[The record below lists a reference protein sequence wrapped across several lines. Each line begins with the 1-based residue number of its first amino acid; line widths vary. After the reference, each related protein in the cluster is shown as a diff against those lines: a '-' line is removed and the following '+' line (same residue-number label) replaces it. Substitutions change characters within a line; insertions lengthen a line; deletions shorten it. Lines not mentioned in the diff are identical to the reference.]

1 MKQIASFIM
10 ISLIVSF
17 SSFPSLAQKS
27 KTEVGNYID
36 QNKQKYNEI
45 AKTIW
50 DHPELGYLEV
60 ESSALLQKMLQEE
73 GFTIQKGVAGLPTA
87 FVASYGNSGP
97 VIGILGEFDALPGLS
112 QQAIPE
118 KTPVIDGAPGHGCGH
133 HLFGTGSAA
142 AAIGVKHWL
151 KSSKTKGTIRFYGC
165 PAEEG
170 GSGKVYM
177 VRAGLF
183 QDVDIVLHWHPA
195 DVNSASPFT
204 TLANISAKFR
214 FTGVASHAAAAPEK
228 GRSALDGVEA
238 MDYMVNMMRE
248 HVPQETRIHYIIT
261 DGGDAPNIVPANA
274 EVFYYVR
281 YKNAKDLMG
290 IFERVTDAAKGA
302 ALGTGTTMNYEI
314 IGGVYSILPNLSLA
328 KIMDANLKKV
338 GGVHYTPEEKHFAEK
353 IRNSLINVRIPMSMA
368 ETVLPFK
375 PMSSSA
381 SSDVGD
387 VSWNVPT
394 AGVVTA
400 CWIPGTPPHSWQA
413 VACGGTGIAMKGMI
427 NAAKVMAF
435 TAVDLFSNPQE
446 IEAAKKEFLNKRGK
460 DYKYVPVLG
469 DREPPLDY
477 RK

>member
-1 MKQIASFIM
+1 MKRFSFYLMAFLAIG
-10 ISLIVSF
+10 F
-17 SSFPSLAQKS
+17 FTFPSIAQKS
-27 KTEVGNYID
+27 KSEVGKFID
-36 QNKQKYNEI
+36 KNEGKYKKL

-50 DHPELGYLEV
+50 DHPEMGYLETQ
-60 ESSALLQKMLQEE
+60 SSALLQKLLQEE

-87 FVASYGNSGP
+87 FIASYGTSGP

-118 KTPVIDGAPGHGCGH
+118 KKPVIEGAPGHGCGH
-133 HLFGTGSAA
+133 HLFGVGSAA

-151 KSSKTKGTIRFYGC
+151 KSTKTPGTIRYFGC

-183 QDVDIVLHWHPA
+183 KDVDIVLHWHPA

-214 FTGVASHAAAAPEK
+214 FTGVASHAAVAPEK

-238 MDYMVNMMRE
+238 MDYMVNMLRE
-248 HVPQETRIHYIIT
+248 HIPQETRIHYIIT

-290 IFERVTDAAKGA
+290 IFERVTDAARGA

-328 KIMDANLKKV
+328 KIMDANLKTV
-338 GGVHYTPEEKHFAEK
+338 GGVHYTPEEMQFAKE
-353 IRNSLINVRIPMSMA
+353 IRKTLINVRLPVSMA

-375 PMSSSA
+375 PMSNSA

-394 AGVVTA
+394 AGVATA

-413 VACGGTGIAMKGMI
+413 VACGGTDIAMKGMM

-435 TAVDLFSNPQE
+435 TAVDLFSNPLE
-446 IEAAKKEFLNKRGK
+446 LEVAKKEFLENRGD

>member
-1 MKQIASFIM
+1 MKRFSFYLM
-10 ISLIVSF
+10 AFLAISF
-17 SSFPSLAQKS
+17 FTFPSIAQKS
-27 KTEVGNYID
+27 KSEVGKFID
-36 QNKQKYNEI
+36 KNEGKYKKL

-50 DHPELGYLEV
+50 DHPEMGYLETQ
-60 ESSALLQKMLQEE
+60 SSALLQKLLQEE

-87 FVASYGNSGP
+87 FIASYGTSGP

-118 KTPVIDGAPGHGCGH
+118 KKPVIEGAPGHGCGH
-133 HLFGTGSAA
+133 HLFGVGSAA

-151 KSSKTKGTIRFYGC
+151 KSTKPPGTIRYFGC

-183 QDVDIVLHWHPA
+183 KDVDIVLHWHPA

-204 TLANISAKFR
+204 TLANISAKFS
-214 FTGVASHAAAAPEK
+214 FTGVASHAAVAPEK

-238 MDYMVNMMRE
+238 MDYMVNMLRE
-248 HVPQETRIHYIIT
+248 HIPQETRIHYIIT

-290 IFERVTDAAKGA
+290 IFERVTDAARGA

-328 KIMDANLKKV
+328 KIMDANLKTV
-338 GGVHYTPEEKHFAEK
+338 GGVHYTPEEMQFAKE
-353 IRNSLINVRIPMSMA
+353 IRKTLINVRLPVSMA

-375 PMSSSA
+375 PMSNSA

-394 AGVVTA
+394 AGVATA

-413 VACGGTGIAMKGMI
+413 VACGGTDIAMKGMM

-435 TAVDLFSNPQE
+435 TAVDLFSNPLE
-446 IEAAKKEFLNKRGK
+446 LEVAKKEFLENRGD